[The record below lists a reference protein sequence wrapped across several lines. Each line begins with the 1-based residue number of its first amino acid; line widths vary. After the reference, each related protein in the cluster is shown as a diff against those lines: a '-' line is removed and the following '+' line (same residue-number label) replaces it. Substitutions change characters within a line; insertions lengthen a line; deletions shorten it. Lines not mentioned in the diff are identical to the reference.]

1 MEKGY
6 LCWPKKYF
14 DFYIPQNSKLENEKV
29 KAELQLLYLE
39 KKEAEN
45 ELIAIREEI
54 SKKEAIS
61 NNTSLASSARLEA
74 LEIGSKVK

>member
-1 MEKGY
+1 
-6 LCWPKKYF
+6 
-14 DFYIPQNSKLENEKV
+14 
-29 KAELQLLYLE
+29 LQLLYLE